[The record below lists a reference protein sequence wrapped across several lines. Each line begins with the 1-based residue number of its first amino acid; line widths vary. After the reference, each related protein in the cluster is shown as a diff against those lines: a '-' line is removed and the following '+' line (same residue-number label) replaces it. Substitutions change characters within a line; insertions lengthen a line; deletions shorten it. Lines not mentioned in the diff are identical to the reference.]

1 MGRVVLTICLSLC
14 AALSGTTAAAQ
25 YPNKPIRIVVLT
37 PPGGPSDAAARA
49 LGQALS
55 KSLGQPVVI
64 ENKPGAGGAIA
75 AQAVLAAPADG
86 YTLLWSI
93 ASMAGIPMLQKSPPF
108 QALAEFTPVSLV
120 GSFAFGLFAHPD
132 VPARSLAELNGYL
145 RANPDKLSYGT
156 GTLGEYMAMAQ
167 LLKSTGGSALRV
179 PYRGGSQLMP
189 DLLSGRIQLNI
200 GPLSNGL
207 PHVRENKLRLLAVLL
222 PQRTPL
228 APDVP
233 TMTEAGLAAV
243 ALPTWQALLA
253 PPKTP
258 REIVERVAREVATAT
273 RDPALKAA
281 FEQQGMLVDGSTP
294 AALAAVIARDTETW
308 RSFIRE
314 YSIPQE

>member
-1 MGRVVLTICLSLC
+1 MRRVLLKICLSLC
-14 AALSGTTAAAQ
+14 AVLCGATAMAQ

-37 PPGGPSDAAARA
+37 PPGGPSDTAARA
-49 LGQALS
+49 VGQALS

-64 ENKPGAGGAIA
+64 ENKPGASGAIA

-93 ASMAGIPMLQKSPPF
+93 ASMAGIPMLQKSSPF
-108 QALAEFTPVSLV
+108 QSLAEFTPVSLV
-120 GSFAFGLFAHPD
+120 GSFAFGLYAHPG
-132 VPARSLAELNGYL
+132 VPARSVAELNSHI

-167 LLKSTGGSALRV
+167 LLKATGGSALRV

-189 DLLSGRIQLNI
+189 DLLGGRIQLNV

-207 PHVRENKLRLLAVLL
+207 PHVKENKLRLLAVLL

-233 TMTEAGLAAV
+233 TMTESGLASV
-243 ALPTWQALLA
+243 SLPTWQALLA

-258 REIVERVAREVATAT
+258 GEIAERLAREIASAV

-281 FEQQGMLVDGSTP
+281 LEQQGMLVEASTP

-314 YSIPQE
+314 YNIPQE

>member
-1 MGRVVLTICLSLC
+1 MRRVLLKICLSLC

-49 LGQALS
+49 VGQALS

-93 ASMAGIPMLQKSPPF
+93 ASMAGIPMLQKSSPF
-108 QALAEFTPVSLV
+108 QSLAEFTPVSLG
-120 GSFAFGLFAHPD
+120 GSFAFGLYTHPG
-132 VPARSLAELNGYL
+132 VPARSVAELNSHI

-167 LLKSTGGSALRV
+167 LLKATGGSALRV
-179 PYRGGSQLMP
+179 PYRGGAQLMP
-189 DLLSGRIQLNI
+189 DLLSGRIQLNV

-207 PHVRENKLRLLAVLL
+207 PHVKENKLRLLAVLL
-222 PQRTPL
+222 PRRTPL

-233 TMTEAGLAAV
+233 TMAESGLASV
-243 ALPTWQALLA
+243 SLPTWQALLA

-258 REIVERVAREVATAT
+258 SEIVERVAREVAGAV
-273 RDPALKAA
+273 RDPALKATL
-281 FEQQGMLVDGSTP
+281 EQQGLLVEGSTP

-308 RSFIRE
+308 RSFVRE
-314 YSIPQE
+314 YNIPQE